1 MSLTGAAPGGKEGP
15 MKRFGAVLLVL
26 ALVLCVCLLGPRL
39 LKKVGADLGSFSGSS
54 DYGGDSS
61 SSGWD
66 NGSSWGSGSSW
77 DSGSGWDS
85 GGNGFFFFP
94 VGSSSSSD
102 SGDSSGFGNLLFYV
116 VLIIILIMIFSRK
129 NQHQAT
135 PHAGTAAGAQ
145 QTPGSKL
152 QPMSEYA
159 QLDPNFSESDLVKK
173 LSNIYVQMQNG
184 CTARNIES
192 LRPYFT
198 DALYQQFD
206 RQIKSLVAS
215 HRINRVDRIAVL
227 DVVLRGW
234 FQEGG
239 DDHLVALLKTRI
251 TDYIVDED
259 TGKVISGSDTA
270 EKFMTY
276 EWDLSRPTGTVTEQA
291 GEVTERHCPNCGAPL
306 SVNESAK
313 CPYCDTVLTFQD
325 HDWTIYAVKGIA
337 QRTVQS

>member
-1 MSLTGAAPGGKEGP
+1 
-15 MKRFGAVLLVL
+15 MKRFGVVLLVL

-39 LKKVGADLGSFSGSS
+39 LKKVGADLGGFSGGS
-54 DYGGDSS
+54 DYGG
-61 SSGWD
+61 SG
-66 NGSSWGSGSSW
+66 GSDWGGGSSSW
-77 DSGSGWDS
+77 DSGSDWSSGSSGWDDD
-85 GGNGFFFFP
+85 GNGFFFFP
-94 VGSSSSSD
+94 VGSSSD
-102 SGDSSGFGNLLFYV
+102 SGDGGGFGNLLFYV
-116 VLIIILIMIFSRK
+116 VLILILIMIFSRK
-129 NQHQAT
+129 AQHQPA
-135 PHAGTAAGAQ
+135 PNAGTAAGAQ

-152 QPMSEYA
+152 MPMSEYA
-159 QLDPNFSESDLVKK
+159 KLDPNFSESDLREK
-173 LSNIYVQMQNG
+173 LSNVYVQMQNG

-206 RQIKSLVAS
+206 RQIKSLIAS
-215 HRINRVDRIAVL
+215 RRINRVDRIAVL
-227 DVVLRGW
+227 DVTLRGF

-259 TGKVISGSDTA
+259 TGKLVSGSDTA

-276 EWDLSRPTGTVTEQA
+276 EWDLSRATGTVTEAA
-291 GEVTERHCPNCGAPL
+291 GAVTARHCPNCGAPL

-313 CPYCDTVLTFQD
+313 CPYCDTVLTFKD

-337 QRTVQS
+337 QKTVQS

>member
-1 MSLTGAAPGGKEGP
+1 
-15 MKRFGAVLLVL
+15 MKKFGVVLLVL
-26 ALVLCVCLLGPRL
+26 ALVLCICLLGPQL
-39 LKKVGADLGSFSGSS
+39 LKKVGADLGGFSGGG
-54 DYGGDSS
+54 DYGGDS
-61 SSGWD
+61 G
-66 NGSSWGSGSSW
+66 GSDWGGGSSSW
-77 DSGSGWDS
+77 DSGGSSSWDS

-94 VGSSSSSD
+94 VGSTSSD
-102 SGDSSGFGNLLFYV
+102 SGDGGSFGNLLFYV
-116 VLIIILIMIFSRK
+116 VLIVILIMIFSRK

-152 QPMSEYA
+152 LPMSEYA
-159 QLDPNFSESDLVKK
+159 KLDPNFSESDMREK

-227 DVVLRGW
+227 DVTLRGW

-239 DDHLVALLKTRI
+239 DDHLVAALKTRI
-251 TDYIVDED
+251 TDYIVDEE
-259 TGKVISGSDTA
+259 TGKVVSGSDTA

-276 EWDLSRPTGTVTEQA
+276 EWDLSRPTGTVTEAA
-291 GEVTERHCPNCGAPL
+291 GAVTERHCPNCGAPL

-313 CPYCDTVLTFQD
+313 CPYCDTVLTFKD

-337 QRTVQS
+337 QRTVQP

>member
-1 MSLTGAAPGGKEGP
+1 
-15 MKRFGAVLLVL
+15 MKKFGVVLLAL
-26 ALVLCVCLLGPRL
+26 ALVLCICLLGPQL
-39 LKKVGADLGSFSGSS
+39 LKKVGADLGGFSGGG
-54 DYGGDSS
+54 DYGGDS
-61 SSGWD
+61 G
-66 NGSSWGSGSSW
+66 GSSW
-77 DSGSGWDS
+77 DSGGSSWDSGGSSGWDDD
-85 GGNGFFFFP
+85 GNGFFFFP
-94 VGSSSSSD
+94 VGSTSSD
-102 SGDSSGFGNLLFYV
+102 SGDGGSFGNLLFYV
-116 VLIIILIMIFSRK
+116 VLIVILIMIFSRK

-152 QPMSEYA
+152 LPMSEYA
-159 QLDPNFSESDLVKK
+159 KLDPNFSESDMREK

-227 DVVLRGW
+227 DVTLRGW

-239 DDHLVALLKTRI
+239 DDHLVAALKTRI
-251 TDYIVDED
+251 TDYIVDEE
-259 TGKVISGSDTA
+259 TGKVVSGSDTA

-276 EWDLSRPTGTVTEQA
+276 EWDLSRPTGTVTEAA
-291 GEVTERHCPNCGAPL
+291 GAVTERHCPNCGAPL

-313 CPYCDTVLTFQD
+313 CPYCDTVLTFKD

-337 QRTVQS
+337 QRTVKP

>member
-1 MSLTGAAPGGKEGP
+1 
-15 MKRFGAVLLVL
+15 MKKFGVVLLVL
-26 ALVLCVCLLGPRL
+26 ALVLCICLLGPQL
-39 LKKVGADLGSFSGSS
+39 LKKVGADLGGFSGGG
-54 DYGGDSS
+54 DYGGDS
-61 SSGWD
+61 G
-66 NGSSWGSGSSW
+66 GSSW
-77 DSGSGWDS
+77 DSGGSSWDSGGSSSWDS

-94 VGSSSSSD
+94 VGSTSSD
-102 SGDSSGFGNLLFYV
+102 SGDGGSFGNLLFYV
-116 VLIIILIMIFSRK
+116 VLIVILIMIFSRK

-152 QPMSEYA
+152 LPMSEYA
-159 QLDPNFSESDLVKK
+159 KLDPNFSESDMREK

-227 DVVLRGW
+227 DVTLRGW

-239 DDHLVALLKTRI
+239 DDHLVAALKTRI
-251 TDYIVDED
+251 TDYIVDEE
-259 TGKVISGSDTA
+259 TGKVVSGSDTA

-276 EWDLSRPTGTVTEQA
+276 EWDLSRPTGAVTELA

-313 CPYCDTVLTFQD
+313 CPYCDTVLTFKD

-337 QRTVQS
+337 QRTVQP

>member
-1 MSLTGAAPGGKEGP
+1 

-77 DSGSGWDS
+77 DSGSGWDGGSSWDS

-159 QLDPNFSESDLVKK
+159 QLDPNFSESDLRER

-184 CTARNIES
+184 CTARNIEAI
-192 LRPYFT
+192 RPYANVT
-198 DALYQQFD
+198 VVKMGTRGSMLVTREGRHHLPAMLNKSVVDAIGAGDSFD
-206 RQIKSLVAS
+206 AGF
-215 HRINRVDRIAVL
+215 IAAYVSGKPL
-227 DVVLRGW
+227 DVCQRVGNLTGAVNTTAA
-234 FQEGG
+234 GG
-239 DDHLVALLKTRI
+239 
-251 TDYIVDED
+251 
-259 TGKVISGSDTA
+259 TGAFTSKA
-270 EKFMTY
+270 
-276 EWDLSRPTGTVTEQA
+276 
-291 GEVTERHCPNCGAPL
+291 
-306 SVNESAK
+306 
-313 CPYCDTVLTFQD
+313 
-325 HDWTIYAVKGIA
+325 AVEEAAMKHFG
-337 QRTVQS
+337 QKLEL

>member
-1 MSLTGAAPGGKEGP
+1 
-15 MKRFGAVLLVL
+15 MKRFGVVLLVL

-39 LKKVGADLGSFSGSS
+39 LKKVGADLGGFSGGS
-54 DYGGDSS
+54 DYGG
-61 SSGWD
+61 SG
-66 NGSSWGSGSSW
+66 GSDWGGGSSSW
-77 DSGSGWDS
+77 DSGSDWSSGSSGWDDD
-85 GGNGFFFFP
+85 GNGFFFFP
-94 VGSSSSSD
+94 VGSSSD
-102 SGDSSGFGNLLFYV
+102 SGDGGGFGNLLFYV
-116 VLIIILIMIFSRK
+116 VLILILIMIFSRK
-129 NQHQAT
+129 AQHQPA
-135 PHAGTAAGAQ
+135 PNAGTAAGAQ

-152 QPMSEYA
+152 MPMSEYA
-159 QLDPNFSESDLVKK
+159 KLDPNFSESDLREK
-173 LSNIYVQMQNG
+173 LSNVYVQMQNG

-206 RQIKSLVAS
+206 RQIKSLIAS
-215 HRINRVDRIAVL
+215 RRINRVDRIAVL
-227 DVVLRGW
+227 DVTLRGF

-313 CPYCDTVLTFQD
+313 CPYCDTVLTFKD

-337 QRTVQS
+337 QKTVQS

>member
-1 MSLTGAAPGGKEGP
+1 
-15 MKRFGAVLLVL
+15 MKKFGIVLLVL
-26 ALVLCVCLLGPRL
+26 LLVLCICLLGPRL
-39 LKKVGADLGSFSGSS
+39 LKKVGADLGGFSGGS
-54 DYGGDSS
+54 DYGGDSG

-66 NGSSWGSGSSW
+66 SGSSW
-77 DSGSGWDS
+77 DSSGSSSWGSGGSSSWDDD
-85 GGNGFFFFP
+85 GNGFFFFP
-94 VGSSSSSD
+94 IGVFNDGGD
-102 SGDSSGFGNLLFYV
+102 TPSGGNFGFIIWVVLLLF
-116 VLIIILIMIFSRK
+116 ILLYLRRLK
-129 NQHQAT
+129 HQN
-135 PHAGTAAGAQ
+135 PVQNAGTAAGAQ

-159 QLDPNFSESDLVKK
+159 KLDPNFSESDLRER

-192 LRPYFT
+192 LRPYLT

-215 HRINRVDRIAVL
+215 HQINRVDGIAVL
-227 DVVLRGW
+227 DVTLRGW

-251 TDYIVDED
+251 RDYIVDED
-259 TGKVISGSDTA
+259 TGKVVSGSSTA

-276 EWDLSRPTGTVTEQA
+276 EWDLSRPTGALTEQA

-313 CPYCDTVLTFQD
+313 CPYCDTVLTFKD

-337 QRTVQS
+337 QRTVQP

>member
-1 MSLTGAAPGGKEGP
+1 
-15 MKRFGAVLLVL
+15 MKRFGVVLLVL

-39 LKKVGADLGSFSGSS
+39 LKKVGADLGGFSGGS
-54 DYGGDSS
+54 DYGG
-61 SSGWD
+61 SG
-66 NGSSWGSGSSW
+66 GSDWGSGSSSW
-77 DSGSGWDS
+77 DSGSDWSSGSSGWDDD
-85 GGNGFFFFP
+85 GNGFFFFP
-94 VGSSSSSD
+94 VGSSSD
-102 SGDSSGFGNLLFYV
+102 SGDGGGFGNLLFYV
-116 VLIIILIMIFSRK
+116 VLILILIMIFSRK
-129 NQHQAT
+129 AQHQPA
-135 PHAGTAAGAQ
+135 PNAGTAAGAQ

-152 QPMSEYA
+152 MPMSEYA
-159 QLDPNFSESDLVKK
+159 KLDPNFSESDLREK
-173 LSNIYVQMQNG
+173 LSNVYVQMQNG

-215 HRINRVDRIAVL
+215 RRINRVDRIAVL

>member
-1 MSLTGAAPGGKEGP
+1 
-15 MKRFGAVLLVL
+15 MKRFGVVLLVL

-39 LKKVGADLGSFSGSS
+39 LKKVGADLGGFSGGS
-54 DYGGDSS
+54 DYGG
-61 SSGWD
+61 SG
-66 NGSSWGSGSSW
+66 GSDWGGGSSSW
-77 DSGSGWDS
+77 DSGGSSSWDDD
-85 GGNGFFFFP
+85 GNGFFFFP
-94 VGSSSSSD
+94 VGSSSD
-102 SGDSSGFGNLLFYV
+102 SGDGGGFGNLLFYV
-116 VLIIILIMIFSRK
+116 VLILILIMIFSRK
-129 NQHQAT
+129 AQHQPA
-135 PHAGTAAGAQ
+135 PNAGTAAGAQ

-159 QLDPNFSESDLVKK
+159 KLDPNFSESDLVKK

-206 RQIKSLVAS
+206 RQIKSLIAS

>member
-1 MSLTGAAPGGKEGP
+1 
-15 MKRFGAVLLVL
+15 MKKFGVVLLVL
-26 ALVLCVCLLGPRL
+26 ALVLCICLLGPQL
-39 LKKVGADLGSFSGSS
+39 LKKVGADLGGFSG
-54 DYGGDSS
+54 GGDYDGD
-61 SSGWD
+61 SG
-66 NGSSWGSGSSW
+66 GSSW
-77 DSGSGWDS
+77 DSGGSSWDSGGSSGWDDD
-85 GGNGFFFFP
+85 GNGFFFFP
-94 VGSSSSSD
+94 VGSTSSD
-102 SGDSSGFGNLLFYV
+102 SGDGGSFGNLLFYV
-116 VLIIILIMIFSRK
+116 VLIVILIMIFSRK

-152 QPMSEYA
+152 LPMSEYA
-159 QLDPNFSESDLVKK
+159 KLDPNFSESDMRAK

-227 DVVLRGW
+227 DVTLRGW

-239 DDHLVALLKTRI
+239 DDHLVAALKTRI
-251 TDYIVDED
+251 TDYIVDEE
-259 TGKVISGSDTA
+259 TGKVVSGSDTA

-276 EWDLSRPTGTVTEQA
+276 EWDLSRPTGTVTEAA
-291 GEVTERHCPNCGAPL
+291 GAVTERHCPNCGAPL

-313 CPYCDTVLTFQD
+313 CPYCDTVLTFKD

-337 QRTVQS
+337 QRTVKP

>member
-1 MSLTGAAPGGKEGP
+1 
-15 MKRFGAVLLVL
+15 MKKFGVVLLVL

-39 LKKVGADLGSFSGSS
+39 LKKVGADLGGFSGGS
-54 DYGGDSS
+54 DYGG
-61 SSGWD
+61 SG
-66 NGSSWGSGSSW
+66 GSDWGGGSSSW
-77 DSGSGWDS
+77 DSGSDWSSGSSGWDDD
-85 GGNGFFFFP
+85 GNGFFFFP
-94 VGSSSSSD
+94 VGSSSD
-102 SGDSSGFGNLLFYV
+102 SGDGGGFGNLLFYV
-116 VLIIILIMIFSRK
+116 VLILILIMIFSRK
-129 NQHQAT
+129 AQHQPA
-135 PHAGTAAGAQ
+135 PNAGTAAGAQ

-152 QPMSEYA
+152 MPMSEYA
-159 QLDPNFSESDLVKK
+159 KLDPNFSESDLREK
-173 LSNIYVQMQNG
+173 LSNVYVQMQNG

-215 HRINRVDRIAVL
+215 RRINRVDRIAVL
-227 DVVLRGW
+227 DVTLRGF

-259 TGKVISGSDTA
+259 TGKLVSGSDTA
-270 EKFMTY
+270 EKFMTS
-276 EWDLSRPTGTVTEQA
+276 EWDLSRPTGTVTEAA
-291 GEVTERHCPNCGAPL
+291 GAVTERHCPNCGAPL

-313 CPYCDTVLTFQD
+313 CPYCDTVLTFKD

-337 QRTVQS
+337 QKTVQS

>member
-66 NGSSWGSGSSW
+66 NGSSW
-77 DSGSGWDS
+77 DSGSGWDGGSSWDS

-135 PHAGTAAGAQ
+135 PH
-145 QTPGSKL
+145 
-152 QPMSEYA
+152 
-159 QLDPNFSESDLVKK
+159 PNFSESDLVKK

-206 RQIKSLVAS
+206 RQIKSLIAS

>member
-1 MSLTGAAPGGKEGP
+1 
-15 MKRFGAVLLVL
+15 MKKFGVVLLVL
-26 ALVLCVCLLGPRL
+26 ALVLCICLLGPQL
-39 LKKVGADLGSFSGSS
+39 LKKVGADLGGFSGGG
-54 DYGGDSS
+54 DYGGDS
-61 SSGWD
+61 G
-66 NGSSWGSGSSW
+66 GSSWSSGGSSW
-77 DSGSGWDS
+77 DSGGSSSWDS

-94 VGSSSSSD
+94 VGSTSSD
-102 SGDSSGFGNLLFYV
+102 SGDGGSFGNLLFYV
-116 VLIIILIMIFSRK
+116 VLIVILIMIFSRK

-152 QPMSEYA
+152 LPMSEYA
-159 QLDPNFSESDLVKK
+159 KLDPNFSESDMREK

-227 DVVLRGW
+227 DVTLRGW

-239 DDHLVALLKTRI
+239 DDHLVAALKTRI
-251 TDYIVDED
+251 TDYIVDEE
-259 TGKVISGSDTA
+259 TGKVVSGSDTA

-276 EWDLSRPTGTVTEQA
+276 EWDLSRPTGTVTEAA
-291 GEVTERHCPNCGAPL
+291 GAVTERHCPNCGAPL

-313 CPYCDTVLTFQD
+313 CPYCDTVLTFKD

-337 QRTVQS
+337 QKTVQS

>member
-1 MSLTGAAPGGKEGP
+1 
-15 MKRFGAVLLVL
+15 MKRFGVVLLVL

-39 LKKVGADLGSFSGSS
+39 LKKVGADLGGFSGGS
-54 DYGGDSS
+54 DYGG
-61 SSGWD
+61 SG
-66 NGSSWGSGSSW
+66 GSDWGGGSSSW
-77 DSGSGWDS
+77 DSGSDWSSGSSGWDDD
-85 GGNGFFFFP
+85 GNGFFFFP
-94 VGSSSSSD
+94 VGSSSD
-102 SGDSSGFGNLLFYV
+102 SGDGGGFGNLLFYV
-116 VLIIILIMIFSRK
+116 VLILILIMIFSRK
-129 NQHQAT
+129 AQHQPA
-135 PHAGTAAGAQ
+135 PNAGTAAGAQ

-152 QPMSEYA
+152 MPMSEYA
-159 QLDPNFSESDLVKK
+159 KLDPNFSESDLREK
-173 LSNIYVQMQNG
+173 LSNVYVQMQNG

-206 RQIKSLVAS
+206 RQIKSLIAS

>member
-1 MSLTGAAPGGKEGP
+1 
-15 MKRFGAVLLVL
+15 
-26 ALVLCVCLLGPRL
+26 
-39 LKKVGADLGSFSGSS
+39 
-54 DYGGDSS
+54 
-61 SSGWD
+61 
-66 NGSSWGSGSSW
+66 
-77 DSGSGWDS
+77 
-85 GGNGFFFFP
+85 
-94 VGSSSSSD
+94 
-102 SGDSSGFGNLLFYV
+102 
-116 VLIIILIMIFSRK
+116 MIRYRICR
-129 NQHQAT
+129 A
-135 PHAGTAAGAQ
+135 
-145 QTPGSKL
+145 
-152 QPMSEYA
+152 
-159 QLDPNFSESDLVKK
+159 SESDLVKK

-206 RQIKSLVAS
+206 RQIKSLIAS

>member
-1 MSLTGAAPGGKEGP
+1 
-15 MKRFGAVLLVL
+15 MKKFGIVLLILLLVL
-26 ALVLCVCLLGPRL
+26 CICLLGPRL
-39 LKKVGADLGSFSGSS
+39 LKKVGADLGGFSGGS
-54 DYGGDSS
+54 DYGGDSG

-66 NGSSWGSGSSW
+66 SGSSW
-77 DSGSGWDS
+77 DSSGSSSWDDD
-85 GGNGFFFFP
+85 GNGFFFFP
-94 VGSSSSSD
+94 VGSSSD
-102 SGDSSGFGNLLFYV
+102 SGDGGGFGNLLFYV
-116 VLIIILIMIFSRK
+116 VLILILIMIFSRK
-129 NQHQAT
+129 AQHQPA
-135 PHAGTAAGAQ
+135 PNAGTAAGAQ

-152 QPMSEYA
+152 MPMSEYA
-159 QLDPNFSESDLVKK
+159 KLDPNFSESDLREK
-173 LSNIYVQMQNG
+173 LSNVYVQMQNG

-206 RQIKSLVAS
+206 RQIKSLIAS

>member
-1 MSLTGAAPGGKEGP
+1 
-15 MKRFGAVLLVL
+15 MKRFGVVLLVL

-39 LKKVGADLGSFSGSS
+39 LKKVGADLGGFSGGS
-54 DYGGDSS
+54 DYGG
-61 SSGWD
+61 SG
-66 NGSSWGSGSSW
+66 GSDWGGGSSSW
-77 DSGSGWDS
+77 DSGSDWSSGSSGWDDD
-85 GGNGFFFFP
+85 GNGFFFFP
-94 VGSSSSSD
+94 VGSSSD
-102 SGDSSGFGNLLFYV
+102 SGDGGGFGNLLFYV
-116 VLIIILIMIFSRK
+116 VLILILIMIFSRK
-129 NQHQAT
+129 AQHQPA
-135 PHAGTAAGAQ
+135 PNAGTAAGAQ

-152 QPMSEYA
+152 MPMSEYA
-159 QLDPNFSESDLVKK
+159 KLDPNFSESDLREK
-173 LSNIYVQMQNG
+173 LSNVYVQMQNG

-206 RQIKSLVAS
+206 RQIKSLIAS

-227 DVVLRGW
+227 DVTLRGF

-259 TGKVISGSDTA
+259 TGKLVSGSDTA

-276 EWDLSRPTGTVTEQA
+276 EWDLSRPTGTVTEAA
-291 GEVTERHCPNCGAPL
+291 GAVTERHCPNCGAPL

-313 CPYCDTVLTFQD
+313 CPYCDTVLTFKD

-337 QRTVQS
+337 QKTVQS